1 EIPQG
6 CGEGKPLA
14 RGSRLENEGGNS
26 FLQLGFP
33 NLFFYLFFCQD
44 YKSENSTLLPGA
56 KNSLQDSVSRSILL
70 NRLDFET
77 TFASF
82 SASLV
87 SVINHREWF
96 LPETDLAG
104 EVTGFE
110 GNKFSR
116 SRAQFL
122 LGNTWPVFPASGTCC
137 ESCILS
143 SNKDQVHLVDRCGH
157 SGW

>member
-1 EIPQG
+1 MEVRPLGPQPQE

-14 RGSRLENEGGNS
+14 RGSGLGSEGG
-26 FLQLGFP
+26 
-33 NLFFYLFFCQD
+33 D

-77 TFASF
+77 PFASF

-116 SRAQFL
+116 SCAQFL
-122 LGNTWPVFPASGTCC
+122 LGNTWPVFPASGTWR

-143 SNKDQVHLVDRCGH
+143 PKKTRSSWWTDVG
-157 SGW
+157 